1 MQSDMGQE
9 TQRQDVSSGSDLG
22 SIVLPMGR
30 CSFSKSHS
38 RAARFRSIL
47 PGTDGS
53 RSSQLGSETK
63 HAVEMSSYHAAV
75 DDTRKWLKH
84 SSSPSLFNPVVK
96 ESFGKASK
104 ILEEAFVS
112 PSWSLPRKPCVLLE
126 VYTEEHSPLTE
137 ALRSRGHFALRFTRR
152 DGDLSTVDG
161 RRNLWKLIDQHQPLN
176 IWVAPEC
183 GPWSGW
189 NKLNQFKSVAMF
201 DKIQNLQAKELQHVE
216 LCSELCRFQVKRS
229 RQFHLEQ
236 PNGSSMPQLASFE
249 PIHAMTERASFDMC
263 MFGLKHPVSQ
273 KFLRKSSQVFSTD
286 SVMINRLNLARCD
299 HTHVHQPIEG
309 SVQVHGQR
317 MPLTRF
323 CASYCKGFASKVSLW
338 MMKSMDQAYVGEHE
352 DMPPAK
358 RFRFSSSPHKRF
370 KPNPSEDSDKS
381 MSNNPEPIDLDPED
395 QPMESAAEETSK
407 PAGVS
412 ANLPKPQSERL
423 EQRRA
428 QFPARK
434 APDVPSPNLPA
445 SMPQHVAPPESGL
458 WKEVFRTMESLAP
471 RVGNLQVAASHA
483 VAQQVQQLVPQ
494 MHVHA
499 IFVCRGTERFQL
511 PIQLVDRQ
519 RNTMRHT
526 ICMHRATGEIHDLGC
541 EEWINLKRQQRIRN
555 AIPSRI
561 MITSFGSPVQPDE
574 PNEHVHAPP
583 ERPATPRVA
592 KVDAGAPCPDNP
604 YEAASHV
611 PKFSQHE
618 VCEGWAPPPVAMH
631 GPKYRELNS
640 AEKADLKKLHV
651 NLGHP
656 DPNVLAEHLKAQKA
670 ADHVVAA
677 AKEFVCDACV
687 ESVGR
692 KHQRPAKLH
701 DARDFNDLIGMDG
714 FYWSGTRGFRV
725 HVFHCIDEASLFHLG
740 RRCETR
746 NPDRVIETWTEF
758 WSSWAGDPL
767 QMYTDPAGEFISQE
781 WKDMMRDH
789 SIQPL
794 ISTEAW
800 QRGRI
805 ERHGQ
810 IIKRMLTRF
819 DLDRPIETIQDFD
832 RVLLACF
839 QAKNSLTRQ
848 QGFSPEQIVLGKS
861 KRLPASLTSDDDAVS
876 HSLAAS
882 DEPESES
889 FRRNL
894 ETRTI
899 ARKAFLITD
908 NDNAIRRALL
918 RRSCPMRGP
927 YEPGQLVMYWIKKH
941 RASRQESGRWHG
953 PARVVLQESPSAV
966 WLSHADRL
974 FKCAP
979 ESLRPASLREWNVVH
994 GSQSSWV
1001 PELPPVNDE
1010 TRAPASPMPDTE
1022 YEPSLAPEPVALV
1035 NRSPSITPHSSLQPE
1050 SEHFPEFA
1058 NNPEINDGNLPND
1071 NTPEHDNPNV
1081 IDLDNP
1087 ETAEPSMTEN
1097 TVPILTCSVVEES
1110 DQALYDW
1117 TQLVP
1122 TQETCDVLL
1131 AEDGMQMLEEP
1142 LECND
1147 QQCFALSIDLS
1158 ESDLQRWSQSD
1169 KPEEMTYLASVGKRA
1184 RAEVSVKNLTYEERL
1199 LFEKAKDA
1207 ELNCWIQTNALK
1219 PILRRK
1225 LNPEQILKSR
1235 WILTWKNLN
1244 EEDSTKA
1251 QRKAKARLVVLG
1263 FQDPKL
1269 CEVARDSPTLTRE
1282 GRHTVLQTIA
1292 SHNWVLSSFDIK
1304 TAFLRGQSDRTNP
1317 LAMEPP
1323 AELRKKLNLSD
1334 DQVCS
1339 LLGNAY
1345 GRVDAPLLFY
1355 KELTKQLSKLQFT
1368 RHPLEPCIYLL
1379 ETNEGNNRK
1388 LHGVLGTHVDDGIC
1402 GGDQFFHQQLER
1414 LKQVLPFGS
1423 FKQQKFVFTGIHLEQ
1438 LPDFS
1443 IMASQEEYVKNIQA
1457 IDIGRTRRQTPESAV
1472 TETELNKLRG
1482 LIGSVQYAVTHTR
1495 PDMAAKLGEV
1505 QIQIAK
1511 ATVQTLMLANKVLR
1525 EAQENCHV
1533 KICFRSIP
1541 TEKVTHVSFGDASF
1555 ASAKQLSSFQGT
1567 LICATTEAL
1576 DMNQKAPISPLT
1588 WISKKIARVVR
1599 STLSAEAFSMSNSV
1613 DRLGW
1618 MRLLWGTINIPKFNW
1633 RDAKQGFSS
1642 LPKAIIV
1649 TDCKSLFDLVSRTA
1663 MPSCEEFRTTLEV
1676 LLIRERCNEHCSFRW
1691 IPTSL
1696 QVADALTKAMDPILL
1711 RQVLASS
1718 SFQLYDETE
1727 TLERNAHRKRA
1738 VQWFKDLQGDMATTV
1753 SHQQNFK

>member
-1 MQSDMGQE
+1 M
-9 TQRQDVSSGSDLG
+9 
-22 SIVLPMGR
+22 
-30 CSFSKSHS
+30 
-38 RAARFRSIL
+38 
-47 PGTDGS
+47 
-53 RSSQLGSETK
+53 
-63 HAVEMSSYHAAV
+63 
-75 DDTRKWLKH
+75 
-84 SSSPSLFNPVVK
+84 
-96 ESFGKASK
+96 
-104 ILEEAFVS
+104 
-112 PSWSLPRKPCVLLE
+112 
-126 VYTEEHSPLTE
+126 
-137 ALRSRGHFALRFTRR
+137 
-152 DGDLSTVDG
+152 DG

-651 NLGHP
+651 SLGHP

-1122 TQETCDVLL
+1122 TQETCDVL
-1131 AEDGMQMLEEP
+1131 
-1142 LECND
+1142 
-1147 QQCFALSIDLS
+1147 
-1158 ESDLQRWSQSD
+1158 
-1169 KPEEMTYLASVGKRA
+1169 
-1184 RAEVSVKNLTYEERL
+1184 
-1199 LFEKAKDA
+1199 
-1207 ELNCWIQTNALK
+1207 
-1219 PILRRK
+1219 
-1225 LNPEQILKSR
+1225 
-1235 WILTWKNLN
+1235 
-1244 EEDSTKA
+1244 
-1251 QRKAKARLVVLG
+1251 
-1263 FQDPKL
+1263 
-1269 CEVARDSPTLTRE
+1269 
-1282 GRHTVLQTIA
+1282 
-1292 SHNWVLSSFDIK
+1292 
-1304 TAFLRGQSDRTNP
+1304 
-1317 LAMEPP
+1317 
-1323 AELRKKLNLSD
+1323 
-1334 DQVCS
+1334 
-1339 LLGNAY
+1339 
-1345 GRVDAPLLFY
+1345 
-1355 KELTKQLSKLQFT
+1355 
-1368 RHPLEPCIYLL
+1368 
-1379 ETNEGNNRK
+1379 
-1388 LHGVLGTHVDDGIC
+1388 
-1402 GGDQFFHQQLER
+1402 
-1414 LKQVLPFGS
+1414 
-1423 FKQQKFVFTGIHLEQ
+1423 
-1438 LPDFS
+1438 
-1443 IMASQEEYVKNIQA
+1443 
-1457 IDIGRTRRQTPESAV
+1457 
-1472 TETELNKLRG
+1472 
-1482 LIGSVQYAVTHTR
+1482 
-1495 PDMAAKLGEV
+1495 
-1505 QIQIAK
+1505 
-1511 ATVQTLMLANKVLR
+1511 
-1525 EAQENCHV
+1525 
-1533 KICFRSIP
+1533 
-1541 TEKVTHVSFGDASF
+1541 
-1555 ASAKQLSSFQGT
+1555 
-1567 LICATTEAL
+1567 
-1576 DMNQKAPISPLT
+1576 IS
-1588 WISKKIARVVR
+1588 
-1599 STLSAEAFSMSNSV
+1599 
-1613 DRLGW
+1613 
-1618 MRLLWGTINIPKFNW
+1618 
-1633 RDAKQGFSS
+1633 
-1642 LPKAIIV
+1642 
-1649 TDCKSLFDLVSRTA
+1649 
-1663 MPSCEEFRTTLEV
+1663 
-1676 LLIRERCNEHCSFRW
+1676 
-1691 IPTSL
+1691 
-1696 QVADALTKAMDPILL
+1696 
-1711 RQVLASS
+1711 
-1718 SFQLYDETE
+1718 
-1727 TLERNAHRKRA
+1727 
-1738 VQWFKDLQGDMATTV
+1738 
-1753 SHQQNFK
+1753 